1 MGIALADAAIDYGAS
16 VDLVLGPVNI
26 IPQKS
31 SVKVT
36 NVTTAETMA
45 TECIARFDKCDI
57 AILAAAVADFTPIRV
72 YEEKIKNK
80 DSELLLELKPTRDI
94 AMTLGMQ
101 KRSSQILVGFALE
114 TDNELENAI
123 EKLRKK
129 NLDII
134 VLNSLKEEGA
144 GFGHNTNKITL
155 IDRDNNI
162 DKFELK
168 SKEAAAMDIGSIMA
182 ARFKFFLIAFLI
194 LLPGIIDAQELNCNI
209 QISAQRI
216 QGSNRQIFES
226 MQRDLYD
233 FMNNTVWT
241 NHVFSYAER
250 IDCNILINLSDQL
263 SADEFK
269 GTIQIQ
275 LSRPVFNTTYKS
287 TMLNFIDNNFQFRY
301 VEFQPLEFDPST
313 YRSSLVSV
321 LAYYTYM
328 ILGFDYDSFSPLGGT
343 EFFQMAEKIVT
354 TAQNAPE
361 PGWKPYDGSR
371 NRNRYWLVKNVL
383 DKEYEG
389 VRLFIYDYNINGLD
403 KMESKIAEA
412 RTSMVESL
420 KLIQEVYRK
429 KPDPFMYLV
438 QVIMDAKSDELINI
452 FTEAFPEEKSRVVQ
466 ILTEIDPANKAKY
479 EKINSANAQ

>member
-1 MGIALADAAIDYGAS
+1 MVRLSKYYFIVFLAFSPAI
-16 VDLVLGPVNI
+16 I
-26 IPQKS
+26 Q
-31 SVKVT
+31 
-36 NVTTAETMA
+36 
-45 TECIARFDKCDI
+45 
-57 AILAAAVADFTPIRV
+57 
-72 YEEKIKNK
+72 
-80 DSELLLELKPTRDI
+80 
-94 AMTLGMQ
+94 
-101 KRSSQILVGFALE
+101 
-114 TDNELENAI
+114 
-123 EKLRKK
+123 
-129 NLDII
+129 
-134 VLNSLKEEGA
+134 
-144 GFGHNTNKITL
+144 
-155 IDRDNNI
+155 
-162 DKFELK
+162 
-168 SKEAAAMDIGSIMA
+168 
-182 ARFKFFLIAFLI
+182 
-194 LLPGIIDAQELNCNI
+194 AQELNCNI

-216 QGSNRQIFES
+216 QGSNRQVFES
-226 MQRDLYD
+226 MQHDLFE

-241 NHVFSYAER
+241 NHVLSYAER
-250 IDCNILINLSDQL
+250 IDCNILINLNDQL

-287 TMLNFIDNNFQFRY
+287 TMLNFIDNSFQFRY

-328 ILGFDYDSFSPLGGT
+328 ILGFDYDSFAPMGGT

-354 TAQNAPE
+354 NAQNAPE

-389 VRLFIYDYNINGLD
+389 VRQFLYDYNINSLD

-420 KLIQEVYRK
+420 KLIQDVYRK

-452 FTEAFPEEKSRVVQ
+452 FSEAFPEEKSRVVQ

-479 EKINSANAQ
+479 EKINSATVP